1 MGVGASMQQNSSGE
15 GKGETD
21 NTTSD
26 GSVFIVDSLLVYH
39 TTRDFF
45 KLLFKTWMNIWFS
58 STVSKS
64 TCIR

>member
-1 MGVGASMQQNSSGE
+1 MLSKHLPGWGWGLACNKIPPGE

-45 KLLFKTWMNIWFS
+45 KLLFKTWMNI
-58 STVSKS
+58 
-64 TCIR
+64 